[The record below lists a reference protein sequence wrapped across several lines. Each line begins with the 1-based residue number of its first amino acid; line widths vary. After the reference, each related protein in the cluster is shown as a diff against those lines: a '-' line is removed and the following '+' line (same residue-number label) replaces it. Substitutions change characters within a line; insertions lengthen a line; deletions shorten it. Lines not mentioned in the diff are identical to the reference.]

1 MSLKHERGAGA
12 ITAPNS
18 STTAAVNTAAVSGVP
33 EQPGAVA
40 TTSHQ
45 PPAKRDAVVV
55 VALPRDLAAHKTSA
69 AFPTRTQVGDI
80 HVVSNLRELVA
91 ATPLATPQADSLARE
106 RRDLNQVVHG
116 VLIIGLAIS
125 TALMLVGI
133 GLALFYRRDLP
144 TTAPDVGAVP
154 SRVLALRPSG
164 FVALGLLV
172 LIATPI
178 LRVVGSIGVFLYER
192 DWRFAAITSLVLGV
206 LAVSLLL
213 GRG

>member
-1 MSLKHERGAGA
+1 MMSLKHERGAGTT
-12 ITAPNS
+12 TANGP
-18 STTAAVNTAAVSGVP
+18 TTAAVTTAAASGVP

-45 PPAKRDAVVV
+45 PLAKQDAVVV
-55 VALPRDLAAHKTSA
+55 VALPRGVAAHKTSA
-69 AFPTRTQVGDI
+69 ALPTRTHQSDIQV
-80 HVVSNLRELVA
+80 VTNLRELVA
-91 ATPLATPQADSLARE
+91 ATPLATPQADSLTQE
-106 RRDLNQVVHG
+106 RRDLNEVVHG

-125 TALMLVGI
+125 IALMLVGI
-133 GLALFYRRDLP
+133 RLALFYQRDLP
-144 TTAPDVGAVP
+144 TTVPDVGEVL

-178 LRVVGSIGVFLYER
+178 LRVAGSVGAFLYEH
-192 DWRFAAITSLVLGV
+192 DWRFAAITSLVLAILLISV
-206 LAVSLLL
+206 LL